1 MFSDCQALFQI
12 IIHRFLEKKPH
23 SSLIEYVECSG
34 EPKRASSIS
43 LPWLILT
50 DFVGLCLWA
59 KGNFICEV
67 LIPYPTRGTCS
78 LGKYH
83 G

>member
-1 MFSDCQALFQI
+1 MFSDCQTLFQI

-23 SSLIEYVECSG
+23 TSLIEYVECSG
-34 EPKRASSIS
+34 ESKRASSIS
-43 LPWLILT
+43 TPL

-67 LIPYPTRGTCS
+67 LIPYPTRGTYS

>member
-1 MFSDCQALFQI
+1 MFSGCKALFQI
-12 IIHRFLEKKPH
+12 IIHRFLGKKPYL
-23 SSLIEYVECSG
+23 LIEYVECSG
-34 EPKRASSIS
+34 ESKRASSIS
-43 LPWLILT
+43 LPWLIIT

-67 LIPYPTRGTCS
+67 LIPYPTRGTYS